1 MKTIGLFLISY
12 WLYID
17 GVDTIIKM
25 AVKMGS
31 SIGFE
36 TADLITALLMV
47 QFIAFPSSVVY
58 SWFSKKIGVKNAVLV
73 AIFGYSPIY
82 LFRLLYAKQVSLLL
96 FSCNYWIISRG
107 IQALSRSLYTRLI
120 PPNREAEFLAFITCL
135 ENLLLLLDH
144 Y

>member
-17 GVDTIIKM
+17 GADTIIKM

-73 AIFGYSPIY
+73 AIFGYGLATFLGYFMQNRFHFFCLAAIIG
-82 LFRLLYAKQVSLLL
+82 LFQ
-96 FSCNYWIISRG
+96 
-107 IQALSRSLYTRLI
+107 
-120 PPNREAEFLAFITCL
+120 
-135 ENLLLLLDH
+135 
-144 Y
+144 